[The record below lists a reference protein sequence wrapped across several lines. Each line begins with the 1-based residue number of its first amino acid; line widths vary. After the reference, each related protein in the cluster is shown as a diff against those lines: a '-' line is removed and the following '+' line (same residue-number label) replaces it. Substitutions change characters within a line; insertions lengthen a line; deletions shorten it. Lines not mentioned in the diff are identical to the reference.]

1 MDEADLKRRVKGLEA
16 MLARDFGIHSRA
28 ELLEAMKHMQPIDIS
43 CCVVEPEPED
53 FLCPNVTVSQF
64 NSA

>member
-53 FLCPNVTVSQF
+53 FY
-64 NSA
+64 A

>member
-28 ELLEAMKHMQPIDIS
+28 ELLEAMKHMQLLLRS
-43 CCVVEPEPED
+43 RAGTRGFFMPE
-53 FLCPNVTVSQF
+53 CYGI
-64 NSA
+64 AI

>member
-28 ELLEAMKHMQPIDIS
+28 KLLEAMKRMQPIDIS

-53 FLCPNVTVSQF
+53 FPCSDI
-64 NSA
+64 